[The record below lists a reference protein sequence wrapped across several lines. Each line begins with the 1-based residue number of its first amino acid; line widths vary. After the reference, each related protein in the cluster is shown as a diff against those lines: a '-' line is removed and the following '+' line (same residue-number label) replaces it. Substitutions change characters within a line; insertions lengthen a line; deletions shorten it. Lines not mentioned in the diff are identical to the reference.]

1 MTDETARAVATAA
14 KALSDAGLI
23 CEERRPPHVE
33 RGNEMWLKL
42 FSRASVVQLRKVYT
56 GREREGGS
64 FVSWRLATAD
74 DNPPPALDVYIADWM
89 ERDRLREELV
99 EWMQTTPIIVA
110 PVGATPAYAHDTLKV
125 NVNGVTMGTFQSVQL
140 RANIQRFRPACR
152 HGAGGTNEMTGCRSE
167 FRLWDGLLRRR
178 WYWRLRKSWRG
189 HFSAILICAI
199 CIICVICGWE
209 SIMEP
214 VLQFWLFS
222 SSDFIAIVLL
232 VIAAKTI
239 RIVPQ
244 ATVMLVERLGKFDKV
259 ASSGLNILV
268 PFLDKPRAVYWT
280 NTRPG
285 VTSIDLREQYIDLP
299 PQPVI
304 TRDNVTI
311 HVDSVVYWQ
320 ITDPVK
326 AVYEMNDLV
335 GGIVQLT
342 ITGMRAVMGD
352 MDLDHTLSQRDQIN
366 SKLRLILDEATDKW
380 GVKVTRVDVKN
391 INPPEDVRITMEKQM
406 TAERNR
412 RALVLQAE
420 GDRQAAITRAEG
432 EKQAAVTRAEGEKQ
446 SAILAAEGAAQA
458 RLRNAEAESE
468 AINRIAQAIPGGDPG
483 QYLITTRYIDSL
495 RDMTRTSN
503 SKVIFMPV
511 ETSAMLSS
519 VGAIKEVLSQTGER
533 DDKEQLPPPR
543 PRELP
548 R

>member
-1 MTDETARAVATAA
+1 
-14 KALSDAGLI
+14 
-23 CEERRPPHVE
+23 
-33 RGNEMWLKL
+33 
-42 FSRASVVQLRKVYT
+42 
-56 GREREGGS
+56 
-64 FVSWRLATAD
+64 
-74 DNPPPALDVYIADWM
+74 
-89 ERDRLREELV
+89 
-99 EWMQTTPIIVA
+99 
-110 PVGATPAYAHDTLKV
+110 
-125 NVNGVTMGTFQSVQL
+125 
-140 RANIQRFRPACR
+140 
-152 HGAGGTNEMTGCRSE
+152 
-167 FRLWDGLLRRR
+167 
-178 WYWRLRKSWRG
+178 
-189 HFSAILICAI
+189 
-199 CIICVICGWE
+199 
-209 SIMEP
+209 MEP
-214 VLQFWLFS
+214 VAALLTFFFFG
-222 SSDFIAIVLL
+222 FIAIALL
-232 VIAAKTI
+232 VIAAKSI

-244 ATVMLVERLGKFDKV
+244 ATVMLIERLGRFDKV
-259 ASSGLNILV
+259 ANSGLNLLV
-268 PFLDKPRAVYWT
+268 PFFDRPRAVYWT

-285 VTSIDLREQYIDLP
+285 LTQIDLREQYIDLP

-366 SKLRLILDEATDKW
+366 AKLRIILDEATDKW

-432 EKQAAVTRAEGEKQ
+432 EKQAAVTRSEGEKQ
-446 SAILAAEGAAQA
+446 SNILQAEGLAQA
-458 RLRNAEAESE
+458 RLRQAEAEAE
-468 AINRIAQAIPGGDPG
+468 AISRVSQAMLDHGNPA
-483 QYLITTRYIDSL
+483 QYLITTRYIESL
-495 RDMTRTSN
+495 RDMTRSN
-503 SKVIFMPV
+503 NAKVIFMPV
-511 ETSAMLSS
+511 ETSAMLAS
-519 VGAIKEVLSQTGER
+519 VGAIKEVFAETGAKRSDEN
-533 DDKEQLPPPR
+533 PPSPPVR

>member
-1 MTDETARAVATAA
+1 MDPV
-14 KALSDAGLI
+14 S
-23 CEERRPPHVE
+23 
-33 RGNEMWLKL
+33 
-42 FSRASVVQLRKVYT
+42 SV
-56 GREREGGS
+56 
-64 FVSWRLATAD
+64 LAF
-74 DNPPPALDVYIADWM
+74 M
-89 ERDRLREELV
+89 FF
-99 EWMQTTPIIVA
+99 
-110 PVGATPAYAHDTLKV
+110 G
-125 NVNGVTMGTFQSVQL
+125 
-140 RANIQRFRPACR
+140 
-152 HGAGGTNEMTGCRSE
+152 
-167 FRLWDGLLRRR
+167 
-178 WYWRLRKSWRG
+178 
-189 HFSAILICAI
+189 
-199 CIICVICGWE
+199 
-209 SIMEP
+209 
-214 VLQFWLFS
+214 
-222 SSDFIAIVLL
+222 FIAIVLL
-232 VIAAKTI
+232 VIAVKTI

-244 ATVMLVERLGKFDKV
+244 ATVMLVERLGRFDKI

-280 NTRPG
+280 NARPG
-285 VTSIDLREQYIDLP
+285 LTSIDLREQYIDLP

-320 ITDPVK
+320 ITDPLK
-326 AVYEMNDLV
+326 AVYEINDLV

-342 ITGMRAVMGD
+342 ITGMRAVMGE

-366 SKLRLILDEATDKW
+366 AKLRLILDEATDKW

-468 AINRIAQAIPGGDPG
+468 ALNRIAQAIPSGNPE
-483 QYLITTRYIDSL
+483 QYLITVRYIESL
-495 RDMTRTSN
+495 RDMTRTNN

-519 VGAIKEVLSQTGER
+519 VGAIKEVLSQTGQTSGE
-533 DDKEQLPPPR
+533 KEPPSPPK
-543 PRELP
+543 PREL